1 MARDVSRKFDPH
13 AFVHAGS
20 IPSDYSVVKVVM
32 VIWSFSIP
40 GTRLFA
46 HYI

>member
-1 MARDVSRKFDPH
+1 MMARDVSRKFDPH

-32 VIWSFSIP
+32 VM
-40 GTRLFA
+40 TQNDQ
-46 HYI
+46 H